1 MCKIHSQLTLQRV
14 ETRQD
19 TQSSNPRLS
28 PRLDPEASDAVLRC
42 YCEQVASLQA
52 ELSRVKSLL
61 STKESELAKMHELLA
76 QKDDQLTAIRADF
89 EAQSVK
95 LAEAGS
101 VMSQITSLSQAL
113 VDAAGGV
120 GASLDESSVLAQTNY
135 ELFSANRA
143 LLERELEL
151 QKMQVRL
158 RVLFGFGKTGP
169 CQRFVEYCRET
180 LLSQST

>member
-1 MCKIHSQLTLQRV
+1 
-14 ETRQD
+14 
-19 TQSSNPRLS
+19 
-28 PRLDPEASDAVLRC
+28 
-42 YCEQVASLQA
+42 VASLQA

-61 STKESELAKMHELLA
+61 SSKESELAKMHKLLA
-76 QKDDQLTAIRADF
+76 QKDDQLSAIRADF

-95 LAEAGS
+95 LSEAGS

-158 RVLFGFGKTGP
+158 VCCLALAKQGP
-169 CQRFVEYCRET
+169 VG
-180 LLSQST
+180 